1 MILSPWAQSAA
12 GENETPKR
20 VPCSQKKQEV
30 YRWLLT
36 ARQMARRKQSE
47 TSDRIWTHEKSTQQ
61 ARLASKVRHKRT
73 NRWHRHHSHQHPPWW
88 PRSHGSDTAARIYL
102 GNTPSTPASVADS
115 GSASAAE
122 DKQGPGGGDEIAE
135 RPQFWECE
143 GVAAANRRC
152 TTSPYSLRVDWGR
165 CLVCAAGPQV
175 CRGRG
180 ASPCL
185 AVGVGRRVTAKS
197 GSVLSNAWAAGL
209 ARTTG
214 VRRRRRMASV
224 PFELRSTN
232 PNGSRE
238 QSRVAQVRASLEQRL
253 EDRISRIE
261 PIRDQQR
268 HRGGR
273 GVPQWARYCGPSL
286 CLSGRGAY
294 STGSLKMAARY
305 AITHYFHDPLA
316 PMHPWVVKMVLLIG
330 IPSDGGDL
338 PVAAWEQQD
347 RSGLSKS
354 EKKRTPP
361 SSSPRTTTGSASARC
376 VQNKEDVLVR
386 RTGPLRLWTTVNPQA
401 LGGTLWGFV
410 LGPWNQRWRK
420 NTPRKEKCPW
430 SLRSGTLRRNCL
442 GRGHYVESETGEIH
456 SGCFGLSMWWD
467 GFGRHAPW
475 GVRLGALGGQW
486 EAILLQVELNL
497 QGVMCKVVAWWASAF
512 ASVWQLLLATRSG
525 GYGGYV
531 LGWVWPRTF
540 LGRTPWGGVGGET
553 ECCFLQTVRKHSLCF
568 TELPNCR
575 DRPEVAMCGTKRG
588 AVWPGSDALSPMQK
602 QSCTA

>member
-1 MILSPWAQSAA
+1 MDIWNIPCFIRQCICSGYVMLFLRWTQCPTLQVDLDGEHSSCCVQTVAPSRRRWPMEGSVVAEVQWWTISLFQRFREPMRFKRWIRLPMMLSRWVIVRQGKMSSNDLEPMGSKC
-12 GENETPKR
+12 GRGNETPKR

-152 TTSPYSLRVDWGR
+152 ATSPYSLRVDWGR
-165 CLVCAAGPQV
+165 CLVCAAGPPV

-238 QSRVAQVRASLEQRL
+238 PSRVAQVRASLEQRL

-261 PIRDQQR
+261 PIWDQQR

-286 CLSGRGAY
+286 CLWKRRLFHRFVED
-294 STGSLKMAARY
+294 GSS
-305 AITHYFHDPLA
+305 IC
-316 PMHPWVVKMVLLIG
+316 
-330 IPSDGGDL
+330 
-338 PVAAWEQQD
+338 D
-347 RSGLSKS
+347 RSLFSRPACANASLGREDGAVDWHSQRRGWLAGGSMGATRQKWPL
-354 EKKRTPP
+354 EVREEENPRLQAHRGRRQAQQAPDAFRT
-361 SSSPRTTTGSASARC
+361 
-376 VQNKEDVLVR
+376 R
-386 RTGPLRLWTTVNPQA
+386 RTCSWEGLDH
-401 LGGTLWGFV
+401 WGFG
-410 LGPWNQRWRK
+410 LQ
-420 NTPRKEKCPW
+420 
-430 SLRSGTLRRNCL
+430 S
-442 GRGHYVESETGEIH
+442 IH
-456 SGCFGLSMWWD
+456 KL
-467 GFGRHAPW
+467 
-475 GVRLGALGGQW
+475 
-486 EAILLQVELNL
+486 
-497 QGVMCKVVAWWASAF
+497 
-512 ASVWQLLLATRSG
+512 
-525 GYGGYV
+525 
-531 LGWVWPRTF
+531 
-540 LGRTPWGGVGGET
+540 
-553 ECCFLQTVRKHSLCF
+553 
-568 TELPNCR
+568 
-575 DRPEVAMCGTKRG
+575 
-588 AVWPGSDALSPMQK
+588 
-602 QSCTA
+602 